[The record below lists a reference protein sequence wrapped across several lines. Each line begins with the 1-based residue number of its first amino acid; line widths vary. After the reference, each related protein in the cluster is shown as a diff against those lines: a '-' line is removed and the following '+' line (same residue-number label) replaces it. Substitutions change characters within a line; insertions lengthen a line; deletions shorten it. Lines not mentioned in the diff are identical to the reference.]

1 MCLKINEVCFYLVFC
16 VTLIANSLSK
26 SVVQG
31 GKYYIFSNARTIFSS
46 LFHILSCSNDVLHL
60 RLLIYNSFLAEND
73 TLTGDSFQDEK
84 LTLPE
89 EENLLMATLENRDE
103 TVSAFQGNV

>member
-1 MCLKINEVCFYLVFC
+1 M
-16 VTLIANSLSK
+16 
-26 SVVQG
+26 
-31 GKYYIFSNARTIFSS
+31 
-46 LFHILSCSNDVLHL
+46 LHL
-60 RLLIYNSFLAEND
+60 RRLIDTSFLAEND

-89 EENLLMATLENRDE
+89 EENLLMATLENPDE